1 MKLASLLAQYLYA
14 HKRLDLAGI
23 GSFLLDQDAVIDT
36 QYPNQD
42 KTSIIEG
49 VSFENNPGLKASSEL
64 IDFIALHSGKIRAL
78 AAADLDS
85 HLQNARQFLNI
96 GKPFLFDGIG
106 SLVKTQSGNFSF
118 NPGQVINEKLK
129 ESAPREIVPVNTG
142 EEPMGDY
149 KSILYLKKVRK
160 KWKRPMTLVLIFA
173 GLALAIWG
181 GYTVSHRDTKTN
193 KIVNEPAKEETMIME
208 TSDTIVTEKKDTITP
223 SIQPTTIP
231 GNYKFIV
238 EIAGKQRGLYRYG
251 LLKGYGLDIRMET
264 KDSIKFNLFFSLPA
278 SASDTTRMLD
288 SLRWLYSPPGS
299 MAFVER

>member
-1 MKLASLLAQYLYA
+1 MKLAALLAQYLYA

-23 GSFLLDQDAVIDT
+23 GSFLLDPDAVVGT
-36 QYPNQD
+36 QHPNQD
-42 KTSIIEG
+42 KISVIDG
-49 VSFENNPGLKASSEL
+49 VSFENNSSLKASPEL
-64 IDFIALHSGKIRAL
+64 IDFIALHTGKIRAL

-85 HLQNARQFLNI
+85 HLENARQFLNI

-106 SLVKTQSGNFSF
+106 SLAKTQSGNFNF
-118 NPGQVINEKLK
+118 NPGQVIIEKLTETVPK
-129 ESAPREIVPVNTG
+129 ETVTTYTG

-160 KWKRPMTLVLIFA
+160 KWKKPLTLTLILA

-181 GYTVSHRDTKTN
+181 GYTISHRATKAN
-193 KIVNEPAKEETMIME
+193 KTANELVKEETMIMA
-208 TSDTIVTEKKDTITP
+208 TTDTTVTEKKDSLAPSTP
-223 SIQPTTIP
+223 PTTIA

-264 KDSIKFNLFFSLPA
+264 KDSIRFKLFFVAVCQLPG
-278 SASDTTRMLD
+278 L
-288 SLRWLYSPPGS
+288 
-299 MAFVER
+299 